1 MNNFFLC
8 KFNDAYKPILLI
20 TTVFYEGDE
29 SIGKSLYYDMD
40 NGNILTRYFEISIK
54 RGKKTETM
62 IMQDSPNEYDL
73 SETPYLHYKNNEMI
87 MKKIPDKELLE
98 KVKSKLLF
106 TTSEIKKLNEYRF
119 GSDFKKR
126 IK

>member
-8 KFNDAYKPILLI
+8 KFKESYKPILLI
-20 TTVFYEGDE
+20 TTISYEGDE

-62 IMQDSPNEYDL
+62 IMQDSSYEYDL
-73 SETPYLHYKNNEMI
+73 SETPYLHYKNNDMI
-87 MKKIPDKELLE
+87 MKEISIQELSEKIKDKLT
-98 KVKSKLLF
+98 F
-106 TTSEIKKLNEYRF
+106 TSNEIKKLNEYRF
-119 GSDFKKR
+119 GNNAKKR
-126 IK
+126 

>member
-62 IMQDSPNEYDL
+62 IMQDSPYEYDL

>member
-62 IMQDSPNEYDL
+62 IMQDSPYEYDL

-106 TTSEIKKLNEYRF
+106 TTSEIKKLNEYRV

>member
-20 TTVFYEGDE
+20 TNVFYEGDE

-62 IMQDSPNEYDL
+62 IMQDSPYEYDL